1 MREAQLNAQYAKSL
15 VHRGYR
21 TVYYAQKN
29 SRAYEI
35 ILANEILT
43 LLCLNLHLWSV
54 GSGERPEM
62 QGPSISVEG
71 GGTCNAHWFKMA
83 ARL

>member
-1 MREAQLNAQYAKSL
+1 MRVAQHNAQYAKLL

-21 TVYYAQKN
+21 TIYYAQKN

-62 QGPSISVEG
+62 QGPSIPVEG
-71 GGTCNAHWFKMA
+71 GGNAHWFKMA